1 MVTSVSKP
9 SMLETS
15 PKVDYAALLR
25 KKQGEEGDAE
35 GNQDS
40 TDEGQPTKKLSD
52 APLAGALPMEG
63 APQGNATGSGNG
75 SDAQQGEKQSRDL
88 GKEKPVEKDKDA
100 TAENLR
106 HSAEQVVRNIVNK
119 LGLSEEVAAHAMN
132 AAGNIATALGSIVNI
147 ESIALNET
155 AKVAGVTTPGLTQA
169 YQGDLG
175 NFASPATNLAV
186 RQTQTTFRTT

>member
-1 MVTSVSKP
+1 MVTSVREPTVLTTAS
-9 SMLETS
+9 
-15 PKVDYAALLR
+15 KVDFAALLR
-25 KKQGEEGDAE
+25 KKASEDDAE
-35 GNQDS
+35 GNQDNDS
-40 TDEGQPTKKLSD
+40 GDQAAKKPSD
-52 APLAGALPMEG
+52 APTSAVPAEG
-63 APQGNATGSGNG
+63 APQGNATGNQSGTAEQNG
-75 SDAQQGEKQSRDL
+75 NKSRDL
-88 GKEKPVEKDKDA
+88 GKEKPVEKSQDVS
-100 TAENLR
+100 AENLR

-147 ESIALNET
+147 EAIALNET

-186 RQTQTTFRTT
+186 RQAQTTFRTT